1 MKREQVLRVGIL
13 LWLMVVWILLWGN
26 ISFGNIFGGLAVGLI
41 IMVLL
46 PLPRVPV
53 EGRVHLLSILRL
65 LWMIVYYAIQSS
77 IQVAWLA
84 IRPSPP
90 SRRASRRRSTASKS
104 SPRISRTPRTTR
116 RAS

>member
-46 PLPRVPV
+46 PLPAYRSRVGYICCRFCV
-53 EGRVHLLSILRL
+53 CCG
-65 LWMIVYYAIQSS
+65 
-77 IQVAWLA
+77 
-84 IRPSPP
+84 
-90 SRRASRRRSTASKS
+90 
-104 SPRISRTPRTTR
+104 
-116 RAS
+116 

>member
-90 SRRASRRRSTASKS
+90 PVTGVLRYQLGS
-104 SPRISRTPRTTR
+104 SPTWFSRC
-116 RAS
+116 ASTFST

>member
-53 EGRVHLLSILRL
+53 EGRYICCRFC
-65 LWMIVYYAIQSS
+65 ACCG
-77 IQVAWLA
+77 
-84 IRPSPP
+84 
-90 SRRASRRRSTASKS
+90 
-104 SPRISRTPRTTR
+104 
-116 RAS
+116 